1 MENIRIRDPGWKE
14 VGSGI
19 SIPDPRH
26 CFERFWGVGVA
37 KDEKKYHYEKRID
50 SLNRIRIR
58 NGLAP

>member
-1 MENIRIRDPGWKE
+1 MENIRIRDKGWNK

-19 SIPDPRH
+19 SIPDPQH
-26 CFERFWGVGVA
+26 CFKHFWGVGVA
-37 KDEKKYHYEKRID
+37 KDEKNYHYEKRID